1 MWLLVACGDD
11 AAAAVAAAV
20 LDEYERSEKH
30 APTYMLRQIPQLSH
44 QSRYLLPPKRKR
56 RRQVYFRVDHATV
69 RLDAACH
76 GACE

>member
-11 AAAAVAAAV
+11 DAAAVAAAV

-44 QSRYLLPPKRKR
+44 QSRYLLPPKR
-56 RRQVYFRVDHATV
+56 
-69 RLDAACH
+69 
-76 GACE
+76 

>member
-11 AAAAVAAAV
+11 DAAAAAVAAAV

-44 QSRYLLPPKRKR
+44 QS
-56 RRQVYFRVDHATV
+56 
-69 RLDAACH
+69 
-76 GACE
+76 

>member
-11 AAAAVAAAV
+11 AAAAAAV

-44 QSRYLLPPKRKR
+44 QS
-56 RRQVYFRVDHATV
+56 
-69 RLDAACH
+69 
-76 GACE
+76 